1 MAFRT
6 IGLKFAVV
14 AALLALAPA
23 CGGSNSN
30 PIGPGGGG
38 SGGPGPSGATITI
51 SATGAISPSSVTINS
66 GESVTF
72 VNNDMRAGISHNM
85 SSDPHPAHS
94 DCPAINALG
103 VISPGASK
111 LTNALTTSRTC
122 GFHDHNDPDNPA
134 LRGTITVR

>member
-6 IGLKFAVV
+6 IGLKYAVV
-14 AALLALAPA
+14 AALLALAIA

-30 PIGPGGGG
+30 PIGPGGG

>member
-1 MAFRT
+1 MASPT
-6 IGLKFAVV
+6 IRFKHAI
-14 AALLALAPA
+14 AAGALAAAVA
-23 CGGSNSN
+23 CGG
-30 PIGPGGGG
+30 GGGG
-38 SGGPGPSGATITI
+38 NPAGPGPSTGGPGPSGATITI
-51 SATGAISPSSVTINS
+51 GANGAVSPSSVTINS

-85 SSDPHPAHS
+85 SSDPHPAHG

-103 VISPGASK
+103 VISPGTSK

-122 GFHDHNDPDNPA
+122 GFHDHNDDSNPA

>member
-1 MAFRT
+1 VAFRT